1 MANHIYATAEFSDVN
16 QVDWKITIR
25 KMTSG
30 ADQTTPFYVGA
41 DGFVITY
48 ENGDEYD
55 VLTPIMGSTCEFTM
69 MYEDYDRSRIEAM
82 YTDILSGEDGLFCVE
97 VHRDQ
102 DDTNELWWRG
112 YILPEA
118 IVVEDITPYERV
130 TIRAVDGLGAL
141 DAVDFVGPTSPALIN
156 TFDHCLNELPYMEL
170 YSSSDTLFVLVDD
183 FVPSNGFNYST
194 DYSSN
199 LYVYQYARLDEPT
212 WYNADND
219 GVNQYYSC
227 KTVLESICKT
237 FNLRLYQSKGV
248 FHFMPL
254 GALQDGANI
263 LGLNYSKGASLQ
275 GSSDVKHN
283 AKFGLSQ
290 NFNKLRGWVQTAIP
304 PHGEIKIT
312 RDYQGDKA
320 VLSRANLDLSTTIVD
335 ESANYEAG
343 QRFRVSANF
352 LYRFTGIPTGNN
364 DNNRYGRILLKVK
377 LQIGN
382 SLTESLNYYINRA
395 YSIGTSSYIH
405 ASGDQYDNDFAN
417 TLELGADAYS
427 EIEWTS
433 TDASR
438 YNLILPFIIDRE
450 NGTGQ
455 TLQDGY
461 YINKQINFVTPEIP
475 VTKTKLWLT
484 VEAVGIQADGTTNS
498 DYLATNFA
506 DYQLRNV
513 KVQYTT
519 GTQEQEFG
527 TVDIKATADGRYN
540 VDLGSTRVGD
550 RIASEQYGII
560 RILGLSALYVDADD
574 WRSRQS
580 TTAGLSINKLAV
592 NERMGFYRNGKVI
605 QRGTLLQTTGQ
616 LYLTPH
622 TIVRDSDNSYDYFIS
637 TLRHVAGSG
646 QWDVTLVRDG
656 RAISGITLA
665 QDNSKPSK
673 DVTANDPGNV
683 STPPNIK
690 GDDMIANA
698 FYNYNK
704 RARQNF
710 TSTWSAVIGT
720 DEVKEMYWTLS
731 NDGYGRYVDYQG
743 ESATAGTNIK
753 RKVYVQTK
761 GLQTA
766 ADSGWQTP
774 AAVQPSLDNTLA
786 QTINLI
792 QEYINKVG
800 DHGAYT
806 FMVTWEEVA
815 QNELLDDYS
824 GATAAYSLRKLRQ
837 AYTGSAIVVRRS
849 SDNTTASIGFDSGG
863 NLNETALL
871 SFVGTG
877 GTDNGYVVSMYD
889 QTGNGNIVTQS
900 AISSQPQIVS
910 AGVVIAVN
918 GLPAIKFDGSNDSLP
933 AATNFNPNPN
943 NHLTVA
949 AVIQH
954 DVVNVGQQYFSAW
967 NSTQSLQI
975 VQLATQSSGIGR
987 AAARYDNAAL
997 PRCDTSSSLS
1007 ANTQYVVTA
1016 HFANNEA
1023 VAYFNGVEVFDG
1035 SGASISGADPNG
1047 HVNTFRLGG
1056 RSYDSA
1062 LPFDGYMQEAVIWS
1076 NTSHQN
1082 EADEISVSINDY
1094 YNAY

>member
-25 KMTSG
+25 KMTSA
-30 ADQTTPFYVGA
+30 ADSATTFYVGA

-69 MYEDYDRSRIEAM
+69 MYEDGDRSRFEAM

-118 IVVEDITPYERV
+118 IVVEDIAPYERV

-141 DAVDFVGPTSPALIN
+141 DAVDFTDPTGLALIN

-170 YSSSDTLFVLVDD
+170 YGSSDTLFVLVDD
-183 FVPSNGFNYST
+183 FVASNGFNYST

-199 LYVYQYARLDEPT
+199 LYVYQYARIDEPT

-254 GALQDGANI
+254 GALQDSANI
-263 LGLNYSKGASLQ
+263 LGMRYGKTAALQ
-275 GSSDVKHN
+275 GTGDIEHN
-283 AKFGLSQ
+283 AQFGLAQ

-335 ESANYEAG
+335 QSANYEAG

-352 LYRFTGIPTGNN
+352 LYRFTGIATGNN

-382 SLTESLNYYINRA
+382 DPSEASNYYINRA

-475 VTKTKLWLT
+475 AIKTKLWLT

-498 DYLATNFA
+498 DYLDTNYA

-527 TVDIKATADGRYN
+527 TVDIKATADGRYD
-540 VDLGSTRVGD
+540 VDLGTTLVGD
-550 RIASEQYGII
+550 RIASEQYGIVKV
-560 RILGLSALYVDADD
+560 LGLSASYINADD

-580 TTAGLSINKLAV
+580 TTAGLTINKLAV

-637 TLRHVAGSG
+637 TLSHVAGSG

-690 GDDMIANA
+690 GDDIITNVV
-698 FYNYNK
+698 YNYNK

-710 TSTWSAVIGT
+710 TSTWSGVIGT
-720 DEVKEMYWTLS
+720 ETKEMYWTVT
-731 NDGYGRYVDYQG
+731 NDGQGKYVDHQG
-743 ESATAGTNIK
+743 ETPAAGKQIERTI
-753 RKVYVQTK
+753 YVQTK

-774 AAVQPSLDNTLA
+774 TAVQPGADDTLTECIA
-786 QTINLI
+786 LMQD
-792 QEYINKVG
+792 YMSKVG
-800 DHGAYT
+800 DHGSYT
-806 FMVTWEEVA
+806 FLVSYKETDVFSSI
-815 QNELLDDYS
+815 LDTYTTAS
-824 GATAAYSLRKLRQ
+824 AAYSTRRLT
-837 AYTGSAIVVRRS
+837 ASYTGSLLRVRRA
-849 SDNTTASIGFDSGG
+849 DGTEQDIGYDADGHLDESAISTF
-863 NLNETALL
+863 A
-871 SFVGTG
+871 G
-877 GTDNGYVVSMYD
+877 GTACTVATWYD
-889 QTGNGNIVTQS
+889 QSGNGNDLTNTNVS
-900 AISSQPQIVS
+900 AQPQIYTGSVFYSIGTGTPARKALNFNSDYLEATADLHAGAFYAAS
-910 AGVVIAVN
+910 AVVT
-918 GLPAIKFDGSNDSLP
+918 GSTIGNLHIFNQDDSL
-933 AATNFNPNPN
+933 AGGTARIGQYLRTGSANNTARSVVFNTAGTSTADNTAN
-943 NHLTVA
+943 NTVA
-949 AVIQH
+949 ANTAYVISSHGKSNQVEAFVD
-954 DVVNVGQQYFSAW
+954 DVSNGHTSLTGPLRHGSGLYRLGANAHTTTPGGLW
-967 NSTQSLQI
+967 NGRI
-975 VQLATQSSGIGR
+975 AEVIFFDEDMSSGHQTG
-987 AAARYDNAAL
+987 
-997 PRCDTSSSLS
+997 
-1007 ANTQYVVTA
+1007 VVTDIQT
-1016 HFANNEA
+1016 
-1023 VAYFNGVEVFDG
+1023 YFT
-1035 SGASISGADPNG
+1035 I
-1047 HVNTFRLGG
+1047 
-1056 RSYDSA
+1056 
-1062 LPFDGYMQEAVIWS
+1062 
-1076 NTSHQN
+1076 
-1082 EADEISVSINDY
+1082 
-1094 YNAY
+1094 

>member
-1 MANHIYATAEFSDVN
+1 MANHIYATAEFSDIN
-16 QVDWKITIR
+16 EVDWKITIR
-25 KMTSG
+25 KMTSA
-30 ADQTTPFYVGA
+30 ADSATTFYVGA

-48 ENGDEYD
+48 ENSDEYD

-69 MYEDYDRSRIEAM
+69 MYDEGDASRFESM
-82 YTDILSGEDGLFCVE
+82 YTDILSGEDGLFVVE

-102 DDTNELWWRG
+102 DSANELWWRG

-141 DAVDFVGPTSPALIN
+141 DAVDFVDPTGLALIN

-170 YSSSDTLFVLVDD
+170 YASSDTLFVLVDD
-183 FVPSNGFNYST
+183 FVASNGFNYTT

-199 LYVYQYARLDEPT
+199 LYVYQYARVDEPT

-254 GALQDGANI
+254 GALQDSANI
-263 LGLNYSKGASLQ
+263 LGANYSKNAALQ
-275 GSSDVKHN
+275 GTGDIEHN
-283 AKFGLSQ
+283 AQFGLSQ
-290 NFNKLRGWVQTAIP
+290 NFNKMRGWVQTAIP

-382 SLTESLNYYINRA
+382 SASEASNYYINRA
-395 YSIGTSSYIH
+395 YSIGTSSFIH
-405 ASGDQYDNDFAN
+405 ASGDQYDNNFAN

-427 EIEWTS
+427 EIEWTA

-475 VTKTKLWLT
+475 ATKTKLWLT

-498 DYLATNFA
+498 DYLDTNYA

-550 RIASEQYGII
+550 RIASEQYGIV
-560 RILGLSALYVDADD
+560 RILGLSATYIDADD

-592 NERMGFYRNGKVI
+592 NERMGFYKNGKVI

-637 TLRHVAGSG
+637 TL
-646 QWDVTLVRDG
+646 
-656 RAISGITLA
+656 
-665 QDNSKPSK
+665 
-673 DVTANDPGNV
+673 
-683 STPPNIK
+683 
-690 GDDMIANA
+690 
-698 FYNYNK
+698 
-704 RARQNF
+704 
-710 TSTWSAVIGT
+710 
-720 DEVKEMYWTLS
+720 
-731 NDGYGRYVDYQG
+731 
-743 ESATAGTNIK
+743 
-753 RKVYVQTK
+753 
-761 GLQTA
+761 
-766 ADSGWQTP
+766 
-774 AAVQPSLDNTLA
+774 
-786 QTINLI
+786 
-792 QEYINKVG
+792 
-800 DHGAYT
+800 
-806 FMVTWEEVA
+806 
-815 QNELLDDYS
+815 
-824 GATAAYSLRKLRQ
+824 
-837 AYTGSAIVVRRS
+837 
-849 SDNTTASIGFDSGG
+849 
-863 NLNETALL
+863 
-871 SFVGTG
+871 
-877 GTDNGYVVSMYD
+877 
-889 QTGNGNIVTQS
+889 
-900 AISSQPQIVS
+900 
-910 AGVVIAVN
+910 
-918 GLPAIKFDGSNDSLP
+918 
-933 AATNFNPNPN
+933 
-943 NHLTVA
+943 
-949 AVIQH
+949 
-954 DVVNVGQQYFSAW
+954 
-967 NSTQSLQI
+967 
-975 VQLATQSSGIGR
+975 
-987 AAARYDNAAL
+987 
-997 PRCDTSSSLS
+997 
-1007 ANTQYVVTA
+1007 
-1016 HFANNEA
+1016 
-1023 VAYFNGVEVFDG
+1023 
-1035 SGASISGADPNG
+1035 
-1047 HVNTFRLGG
+1047 
-1056 RSYDSA
+1056 
-1062 LPFDGYMQEAVIWS
+1062 
-1076 NTSHQN
+1076 TSHYRQGFRQLLRLLH
-1082 EADEISVSINDY
+1082 
-1094 YNAY
+1094 

>member
-16 QVDWKITIR
+16 QLDWKITIR
-25 KMTSG
+25 KMTSD
-30 ADQTTPFYVGA
+30 ADQATTFYVGA

-69 MYEDYDRSRIEAM
+69 MYEEGDRSRIEAM

-97 VHRDQ
+97 VHRNQ

-118 IVVEDITPYERV
+118 IVVEDIAPYERV
-130 TIRAVDGLGAL
+130 TIRAVDGLGTL
-141 DAVDFVGPTSPALIN
+141 DAVDFVDPTNFAVIN
-156 TFDHCLNELPYMEL
+156 YLDHCLNELPYMEL
-170 YSSSDTLFVLVDD
+170 YASSDTLFVMVDD
-183 FVPSNGFNYST
+183 FVASNGFNYST

-199 LYVYQYARLDEPT
+199 LYVYQYARIDEPT

-227 KTVLESICKT
+227 KTVIESICKT

-254 GALQDGANI
+254 GALQDLGNI

-275 GSSDVKHN
+275 GSSDVEHN
-283 AKFGLSQ
+283 ANFGLSQ
-290 NFNKLRGWVQTAIP
+290 NFNKMRGWVQTAIP

-320 VLSRANLDLSTTIVD
+320 VLSRSNLDLSTTITD

-343 QRFRVSANF
+343 QRFKVSANF
-352 LYRFTGIPTGNN
+352 LYRFIGISTGNN

-382 SLTESLNYYINRA
+382 DASEANNYYINRA

-427 EIEWTS
+427 EIEWAS

-450 NGTGQ
+450 NGTAQ
-455 TLQDGY
+455 TLQDGF

-475 VTKTKLWLT
+475 ATKTKLWLT

-498 DYLATNFA
+498 DYLNTTYA

-519 GTQEQEFG
+519 GTQVQEFG
-527 TVDIKATADGRYN
+527 TVDIKATADGRYD
-540 VDLGSTRVGD
+540 VDLGTTLVGD

-560 RILGLSALYVDADD
+560 KVLGFLASYVDADD

-580 TTAGLSINKLAV
+580 TTAGLTINKLAV
-592 NERMGFYRNGKVI
+592 NERMGFYKNGKVI
-605 QRGTLLQTTGQ
+605 QRGTLLQTTAQ
-616 LYLTPH
+616 PYLTPH
-622 TIVRDSDNSYDYFIS
+622 TIVRDTDNSYNYFIS
-637 TLRHVAGSG
+637 TLSHVAGSG
-646 QWDVTLVRDG
+646 QWDVTLVRNG

-690 GDDMIANA
+690 GDDIITNVV
-698 FYNYNK
+698 YNYNK

-710 TSTWSAVIGT
+710 TSTWSGVIGT
-720 DEVKEMYWTLS
+720 ETKEMYWSVT
-731 NDGYGRYVDYQG
+731 NDGQGKYVDHQG
-743 ESATAGTNIK
+743 ETPAVGKQIERT
-753 RKVYVQTK
+753 VYVQTK

-774 AAVQPSLDNTLA
+774 TAVQPAADDTL
-786 QTINLI
+786 TDCITLM
-792 QEYINKVG
+792 QEYMSKVG
-800 DHGAYT
+800 DHGSYT
-806 FMVTWEEVA
+806 FMVSYKETDVFSGI
-815 QNELLDDYS
+815 LDTYTTAS
-824 GATAAYSLRKLRQ
+824 AAYSTRRLT
-837 AYTGSAIVVRRS
+837 ASYTGSLLRVRRA
-849 SDNTTASIGFDSGG
+849 DGTEQDIGYDADGHLDESAISTF
-863 NLNETALL
+863 A
-871 SFVGTG
+871 G
-877 GTDNGYVVSMYD
+877 GTACTVATWYD
-889 QTGNGNIVTQS
+889 QSGNGNDLTNTNVS
-900 AISSQPQIVS
+900 AQPQIYT
-910 AGVVIAVN
+910 
-918 GLPAIKFDGSNDSLP
+918 GSVFYSIGTGTPVRKAL
-933 AATNFNPNPN
+933 NFNSDYLEATADLHAGAFYATSAVVTGSSIGNLHIFNQDDSFAGGTARVGQYLRTGSLN
-943 NHLTVA
+943 NTARSVLFNTAGTSTADNTANNTVA
-949 AVIQH
+949 ANTAYVISAHGKSSQVEAFVD
-954 DVVNVGQQYFSAW
+954 DVSDGH
-967 NSTQSLQI
+967 TSLTGPLRHGSGLYRLGANAHTTTPGGLWDGRI
-975 VQLATQSSGIGR
+975 AEVIFFDEDMSSGHQTG
-987 AAARYDNAAL
+987 
-997 PRCDTSSSLS
+997 
-1007 ANTQYVVTA
+1007 VVTDIQT
-1016 HFANNEA
+1016 
-1023 VAYFNGVEVFDG
+1023 YFT
-1035 SGASISGADPNG
+1035 I
-1047 HVNTFRLGG
+1047 
-1056 RSYDSA
+1056 
-1062 LPFDGYMQEAVIWS
+1062 
-1076 NTSHQN
+1076 
-1082 EADEISVSINDY
+1082 
-1094 YNAY
+1094 